1 MMENQYI
8 DKELAAERLRT
19 GQHRAF
25 VGGMWDAIGQLQY
38 DYMISKGL
46 SPNHRFI
53 DVACGSMRGGRHFIG
68 HLNPFHYFGFDINRE
83 LIDAGLTHEI
93 TPLGLLDKIA
103 PDNLAAAENF
113 AFPSAWREMDSGL
126 ALSLFTHL
134 TMNSIALCLKNLRPV
149 MKDGAK
155 FYATIFHVDEDAQT
169 ARQDQLDGIVTY
181 MCQDPYHYTRGDMD
195 YLARK
200 TGWTVLD
207 IETFDH
213 PRGQSMVIFQKA

>member
-1 MMENQYI
+1 MENQYI

-25 VGGMWDAIGQLQY
+25 VGGRWDEIGQLQF
-38 DYMISKGL
+38 DYMRGKGL
-46 SPNHRFI
+46 APTDRFV

-93 TPLGLLDKIA
+93 APLGLLDKVA
-103 PDNLAAAENF
+103 PDNLVAAEAF
-113 AFPSAWREMDSGL
+113 EFPSRWRDMDSAL

-134 TMNSIALCLKNLRPV
+134 TMNSIALCLRNLRPV
-149 MKDGAK
+149 MRGGAR
-155 FYATIFHVDEDAQT
+155 FYATIFHVVEDAQT
-169 ARQDQLDGIVTY
+169 ARQEQLDGIVTY

-195 YLARK
+195 YLAGK
-200 TGWTVLD
+200 TGWHVVD
-207 IETFDH
+207 IETFNH
-213 PRGQSMVIFQKA
+213 PRGQSMVIFETA